1 MVDPLPSPQ
10 PHGSPHHFQDYSE
23 EWDNKSAENLGLCFT
38 HWRALQTQPQLTNFV
53 KEFCNAILQN
63 VPRAEGGDSVGMYKR
78 FLFHYS
84 KTQTPHLKNSLSAV
98 HPLLHLAPKLS
109 ERRMDISLDSNQQS
123 AQTGFNKKPR
133 NGRNLDVYSK

>member
-84 KTQTPHLKNSLSAV
+84 KTQTPHLKNS
-98 HPLLHLAPKLS
+98 
-109 ERRMDISLDSNQQS
+109 NQQS